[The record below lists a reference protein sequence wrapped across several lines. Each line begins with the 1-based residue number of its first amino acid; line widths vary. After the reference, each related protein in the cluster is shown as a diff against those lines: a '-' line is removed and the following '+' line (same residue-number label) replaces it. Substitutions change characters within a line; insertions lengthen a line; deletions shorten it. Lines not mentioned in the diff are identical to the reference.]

1 VSNVRV
7 WTVDDD
13 GDLLRGGY
21 YPRGASGTGMAD
33 DEADELRAI
42 LERGQ
47 APAAPSEGDGR
58 PSVHLLL
65 DIWQAIGGESEDFH
79 PWWAADPSF
88 PDRWS
93 QIVAAVAGNFDALAK
108 DTNPP
113 AGDLLPLARDFH
125 GQPLTAAAPLPPGV
139 HRAPTDELLCR
150 GIDLP
155 EGWAFYGPPETI
167 GASDDESRPWWDW
180 RDREADVRTGD
191 AWYRVRP
198 VPPVPEPEKVPW
210 AEAIWNK
217 RLIARTFEGREP
229 FVAMFVDDAT
239 GTEFAATLE
248 KIITDGDG
256 YEPIDADGLVSVL
269 PLGDPK

>member
-1 VSNVRV
+1 MTNERFTVERADSGSCDAVLVDTEQRWKTEVICFGSQARV
-7 WTVDDD
+7 D
-13 GDLLRGGY
+13 
-21 YPRGASGTGMAD
+21 AI
-33 DEADELRAI
+33 EAQLA
-42 LERGQ
+42 GS
-47 APAAPSEGDGR
+47 AAPSEGDGR
-58 PSVHLLL
+58 REVPLMTGHAV
-65 DIWQAIGGESEDFH
+65 WQAISAGQRVEWRH
-79 PWWAADPSF
+79 PEGHWTDVLPEEWEKHADSLASVVARIADPAASS
-88 PDRWS
+88 PD
-93 QIVAAVAGNFDALAK
+93 
-108 DTNPP
+108 
-113 AGDLLPLARDFH
+113 
-125 GQPLTAAAPLPPGV
+125 PLPPGV
-139 HRAPTDELLCR
+139 HRAPTGELLCR

-191 AWYRVRP
+191 VWYRVRP